1 MGIWDGIVPS
11 GPWAMHPEL
20 WSSVVAARGTPRGCL
35 QGLAMPWMR
44 PWKWGRPTAMR
55 RCIPEMWAHLLCR
68 NHPLFLLAFGTG
80 SRAGEAAR
88 NPKRPI
94 PALQR
99 ESSPSKGTSPNRG
112 FLLAT
117 TPMCRVLL
125 HRASSPSRRLQA
137 GMLAAPRGLQLRN
150 PVLVWAGTKRTDAQ
164 VLGSC
169 GAPVSTAPSCAFRKL
184 VRNTL

>member
-11 GPWAMHPEL
+11 GPCAVNPVL
-20 WSSVVAARGTPRGCL
+20 WSSVVAVRGTPQGCL

-44 PWKWGRPTAMR
+44 PWMWGRSTAMR
-55 RCIPEMWAHLLCR
+55 RCNPEIWAHLLCQ
-68 NHPLFLLAFGTG
+68 NHPLFHLAFGTG
-80 SRAGEAAR
+80 SRAGEAAG

-94 PALQR
+94 PALQH

-125 HRASSPSRRLQA
+125 HRASSPSRWLQA
-137 GMLAAPRGLQLRN
+137 GMLAVLRDLQL
-150 PVLVWAGTKRTDAQ
+150 
-164 VLGSC
+164 
-169 GAPVSTAPSCAFRKL
+169 
-184 VRNTL
+184 